1 MDKGLKNVIT
11 TLEKRSDLDGWLI
24 NHAVTDSHEFFFV
37 KEKMDL
43 NRTKQVTKT
52 RLTVY
57 KDFKDGGKSYK
68 GSATTVL
75 PPVMDDAELKAAL
88 DDLVLGASFVK
99 NESYELVEKQSKSAD
114 PVPCNAAGK
123 DPMVLAPQI
132 IKALYS
138 QDSFEDGR
146 INSSELFLQKNRT
159 SSSKRQGHRSSLH
172 HLLR

>member
-68 GSATTVL
+68 GSATTVS
-75 PPVMDDAELKAAL
+75 AA
-88 DDLVLGASFVK
+88 
-99 NESYELVEKQSKSAD
+99 
-114 PVPCNAAGK
+114 CH
-123 DPMVLAPQI
+123 
-132 IKALYS
+132 
-138 QDSFEDGR
+138 GR
-146 INSSELFLQKNRT
+146 CRA
-159 SSSKRQGHRSSLH
+159 
-172 HLLR
+172 